1 MEYLRAFLCG
11 GLICAFSQVL
21 IDRTRLTPARI
32 LTSYVVLG
40 VLLTALGIYQP
51 VVKWGGCG
59 DTTQI
64 FGFGYAMAEGVKKA
78 VSEQGLLGALSGG
91 LSAAAAGVSA
101 AVFFSLIA
109 AFLFKPKS
117 RE

>member
-40 VLLTALGIYQP
+40 VLLTALGVYQP

-59 DTTQI
+59 ATTPL
-64 FGFGYAMAEGVKKA
+64 FGFGYAMAEGVRKA

-117 RE
+117 RG

>member
-1 MEYLRAFLCG
+1 MNILKKTILWMKHNPLF
-11 GLICAFSQVL
+11 IQ
-21 IDRTRLTPARI
+21 RLPVP
-32 LTSYVVLG
+32 VVLG

-59 DTTQI
+59 ATTPL

>member
-40 VLLTALGIYQP
+40 ALLTALGIYQP

-59 DTTQI
+59 ATTPL

-78 VSEQGLLGALSGG
+78 VSEQGLPGALSLG
-91 LSAAAAGVSA
+91 LSASAAGVSA

>member
-59 DTTQI
+59 ATTPL

-91 LSAAAAGVSA
+91 LSAAATGVSA

>member
-59 DTTQI
+59 ATTPL
-64 FGFGYAMAEGVKKA
+64 FGFGYAMAE
-78 VSEQGLLGALSGG
+78 GLLGALSGG

>member
-40 VLLTALGIYQP
+40 VLLTAVGVYEPIVQ
-51 VVKWGGCG
+51 WGGCG
-59 DTTQI
+59 ATTPL
-64 FGFGYAMAEGVKKA
+64 FGFGYAMAKGVKTA
-78 VSEQGLLGALSGG
+78 VEQYGIVGALSGG
-91 LSAAAAGVSA
+91 LAAAAGGISA
-101 AVFFSLIA
+101 AVFFSLLA
-109 AFLFKPKS
+109 ALLFKSKS
-117 RE
+117 KD